1 MYKSKYMKYKA
12 KYMQLKKQIGGMHGE
27 VREEGGVPVDSNVRS
42 TAQAVFTPPIPDT
55 PTYDTFIKIEI
66 IDTDGNVVSLIKEDT
81 KKIPLGEDKH
91 MKITTT
97 AGEIYAY
104 TKEIYE
110 PMLLSHPNNSNVFL
124 LLPEDSW
131 EDLAYDEHDNFVGR
145 YIPRPT
151 FFTIEGNLSFTI
163 DDANKQCVNEC
174 YDADY
179 DTEHPNKCGN
189 LEFNIKVN
197 GNDLSF
203 YMDVKSLGEVQ
214 YEDGYISIDFDEEVS
229 TTLSWLTFHVVIGK
243 DFDEYNIKSTYHLV
257 PITDGVLKNGD
268 KY

>member
-1 MYKSKYMKYKA
+1 M
-12 KYMQLKKQIGGMHGE
+12 
-27 VREEGGVPVDSNVRS
+27 DSNVRS
-42 TAQAVFTPPIPDT
+42 TAQEVFTPPTPDT
-55 PTYDTFIKIEI
+55 PTDDTFIKIEI
-66 IDTDGNVVSLIKEDT
+66 IDTDGNVVSPIEEDT
-81 KKIPLGEDKH
+81 KKISVGEDMH

-104 TKEIYE
+104 TEEINE

-124 LLPEDSW
+124 LISADLW
-131 EDLAYDEHDNFVGR
+131 KDLAYDEYDNYVGR
-145 YIPRPT
+145 YIQSPT

-163 DDANKQCVNEC
+163 YDADKQCVNEC
-174 YDADY
+174 NDY
-179 DTEHPNKCGN
+179 DNEHPDKCGN

-203 YMDVKSLGEVQ
+203 DMDVKSLGSVM
-214 YEDGYISIDFDEEVS
+214 YEDGYTSIDFDEEVS
-229 TTLSWLTFHVVIGK
+229 TPLSWLTFHVVKGK
-243 DFDEYNIKSTYHLV
+243 NFHDSEITSKYHLV